1 MNLIKV
7 DEAVYKHLLEQYL
20 QVQDDQYLEK
30 AKRMSVSFVNRNIFP
45 EEIVRI
51 HMDAIDQ
58 IYQNE
63 HMEYKISMQFLLE
76 ALIAYRKGH
85 EQYTKL
91 KEESQ
96 ELKAEMEVA
105 ASMQQTLLTHDIPS
119 ISGLDIG
126 AITVPYKQLNGDY
139 YHFVKG
145 EGETLGVAVADVIGK
160 GVPAALSMSMIK
172 YALDSYHDEI
182 MTPSAILR
190 YLNRVV
196 ERNVASN
203 MFITMF
209 YGQYFPETSIFRFA
223 SAGHEPGFH
232 YHADKGKFEEI
243 HAQGLVLGVV
253 KHTYYAQYELE
264 LQSGDYIV
272 LLTDGVTE
280 CLRSGRFITREEVM
294 EVIEKYAHLPAQEQ
308 ANQVY
313 LHFYELDDFEL
324 KDDFTLLI
332 IKKNV

>member
-1 MNLIKV
+1 
-7 DEAVYKHLLEQYL
+7 
-20 QVQDDQYLEK
+20 
-30 AKRMSVSFVNRNIFP
+30 
-45 EEIVRI
+45 
-51 HMDAIDQ
+51 
-58 IYQNE
+58 
-63 HMEYKISMQFLLE
+63 KISMQFLLE

-145 EGETLGVAVADVIGK
+145 EGETLGCGVADGIGK
-160 GVPAALSMSMIK
+160 VVPAALIISMIK

-203 MFITMF
+203 MFIRCFMGNTF
-209 YGQYFPETSIFRFA
+209 Q
-223 SAGHEPGFH
+223 
-232 YHADKGKFEEI
+232 K
-243 HAQGLVLGVV
+243 
-253 KHTYYAQYELE
+253 
-264 LQSGDYIV
+264 
-272 LLTDGVTE
+272 
-280 CLRSGRFITREEVM
+280 
-294 EVIEKYAHLPAQEQ
+294 
-308 ANQVY
+308 QVY
-313 LHFYELDDFEL
+313 FA
-324 KDDFTLLI
+324 LLQQVM
-332 IKKNV
+332 NQL